1 MMKKNKF
8 DKKNI
13 LKILPVS
20 ILLVA
25 AIGLVIYSFFSA
37 VETETAVI
45 DTMENVTT
53 HPAIIIR
60 NETVISPETDGNL
73 RTLVKDGDMVSKG
86 KNIATVY
93 DKNADVEIQKKLAQ
107 VSDKINEIVDAENNE
122 NLFSNDKN
130 KMDAQISDKM
140 KEMVYYLNIG
150 DVEKAHKIKSQINSI
165 YDKKLDITGDKHT
178 NTTLDSLK
186 REQEEYERILS
197 NSKEEIYSPS
207 SGYFSINVD
216 GFEEL
221 LTMKGA
227 SSLSVGEFDSV
238 ISQFEEKEEENSIF
252 SSSKCKIID
261 NYSWSVALKVEEQRA
276 AEFEVGEIVFINFDG
291 IEKENSAKVE
301 SISEAAG
308 GYSIIVLTTTE
319 YNPDL
324 LNIRAIKANLVKNR
338 YTGLKV
344 VNSAICD
351 VNGQKGVYVLVDTIV
366 KFKKVEILYS
376 DTKYSIVRENNSF
389 DNSLLLYDEVII
401 SPEGLYEGMSIR

>member
-1 MMKKNKF
+1 MKKIKF

-20 ILLVA
+20 ILLMV
-25 AIGLVIYSFFSA
+25 AIGVVIYSFFSA

-73 RTLVKDGDMVSKG
+73 RTLIKDGEMVSKG

-93 DKNADVEIQKKLAQ
+93 DKNADVETQKKLAQ
-107 VSDKINEIVDAENNE
+107 VSDKINEIVYAENNE

-150 DVEKAHKIKSQINSI
+150 DVEKALKIKSQINSI
-165 YDKKLDITGDKHT
+165 YDKKLNITGDKHT
-178 NTTLDSLK
+178 GTTLDMLK
-186 REQEEYERILS
+186 MEQAEYERILS
-197 NSKEEIYSPS
+197 TSKEEIYSPS
-207 SGYFSINVD
+207 SGYCSVNVD

-238 ISQFEEKEEENSIF
+238 ISQFEKKEEDNGVF
-252 SSSKCKIID
+252 ASSKCKIID
-261 NYSWSVALKVEEQRA
+261 NYSWSVALKVDEQRA
-276 AEFEVGEIVFINFDG
+276 SEFEVGETVFINFDG
-291 IEKENSAKVE
+291 IEKENSAMVE
-301 SISEAAG
+301 SISETVG
-308 GYSIIVLTTTE
+308 GYNIIILTTTE

-344 VNSAICD
+344 SNSAICD

-366 KFKKVEILYS
+366 KFKKVEVLYTDS
-376 DTKYSIVRENNSF
+376 KYSIVRENNTF

-401 SPEGLYEGMSIR
+401 SPEGLYDGMSIR